1 MLKNSVSA
9 MLDFWEAYERG
20 IQKIS
25 WGTSQFVDWAA
36 CAVLNRSKMVLSGD
50 VPSNCSLA
58 SFRHARFFDFFNE
71 IGQDRKHWRAIPKG
85 RSKPRRA
92 VVRKLIGQPRDR
104 LHPIMIGYWNL
115 NRELRA
121 GFRLLIGDR

>member
-1 MLKNSVSA
+1 MLKNSLSA

-58 SFRHARFFDFFNE
+58 SFRHARFFDFSTKSPQSRRPPART
-71 IGQDRKHWRAIPKG
+71 GSA
-85 RSKPRRA
+85 RSG
-92 VVRKLIGQPRDR
+92 GQPTF
-104 LHPIMIGYWNL
+104 PIATPMCRWLQNGH
-115 NRELRA
+115 
-121 GFRLLIGDR
+121 

>member
-1 MLKNSVSA
+1 VGVIDSTKERLLTLPHPPLEDHQAGFAFCPIVLKNSLSA

-36 CAVLNRSKMVLSGD
+36 CGVLNRSKMVLSGD

-71 IGQDRKHWRAIPKG
+71 I
-85 RSKPRRA
+85 RR
-92 VVRKLIGQPRDR
+92 
-104 LHPIMIGYWNL
+104 
-115 NRELRA
+115 
-121 GFRLLIGDR
+121 

>member
-1 MLKNSVSA
+1 

-71 IGQDRKHWRAIPKG
+71 IGHDRKARTATTNG
-85 RSKPRRA
+85 RSGAEIGHSQQRAPSAPLRRKQPFAALGSDRCSRPRN
-92 VVRKLIGQPRDR
+92 G
-104 LHPIMIGYWNL
+104 
-115 NRELRA
+115 
-121 GFRLLIGDR
+121 